1 MLSDP
6 PDSASLSLSS
16 SPSDFTGSLATGTGL
31 SFDFPSFSLA
41 LFLNT
46 RTIKYTE
53 PHTSIKETYLRNDW
67 RTSSMSFPSSSTDE
81 TELPGLLITLSSSS
95 LPTPLAEDE
104 EEDEEEE
111 EDRDELEDRA
121 PLQNFDILFGLR
133 AGLVGLVEDLVGLTG
148 WMRAG

>member
-1 MLSDP
+1 
-6 PDSASLSLSS
+6 
-16 SPSDFTGSLATGTGL
+16 
-31 SFDFPSFSLA
+31 
-41 LFLNT
+41 
-46 RTIKYTE
+46 
-53 PHTSIKETYLRNDW
+53 
-67 RTSSMSFPSSSTDE
+67 MSFPSSSTDE